1 MTGRQLTFDLA
12 ARPALGRDSFMVA
25 PSNALALA
33 RIDAWRDWPN
43 RALVLAGPAG
53 AGKSH
58 LAAVW
63 AASSAAQTVA
73 AAALGDADVPLL
85 AAHPALVVED
95 ADRMDGDSASEA
107 ALFHLLN
114 ARIEGG
120 GWLLLTGRAAPA
132 RWPIRLPDL
141 MSRLQAL
148 DLVQL
153 EQPDDALLSAMLV
166 KMFADR
172 QLAVTPELISFL
184 VTRIDRSAEAA
195 RAPVLKLDRVALVK
209 KRPLTRRLAAEVLD
223 IPEAGDT

>member
-12 ARPALGRDSFMVA
+12 VRPALGRDSFMVA

-33 RIDAWRDWPN
+33 RIDTWQDWPN
-43 RALVLAGPAG
+43 RTLVLAGPTG

-63 AASSAAQTVA
+63 AGASGAETIA
-73 AAALGDADVPLL
+73 AATLRDAVIPTL
-85 AAHPALVVED
+85 AARPALVVED
-95 ADRMDGDSASEA
+95 ADRMEGDAAAEA

-114 ARIEGG
+114 ARAEAG
-120 GWLLLTGRAAPA
+120 GWLLVTGQTAPA

-141 MSRLQAL
+141 LSRLQAF

-172 QLAVTPELISFL
+172 QLAVTPDLISYL

-195 RAPVLKLDRVALVK
+195 RATVLKLDRVALVK

-223 IPEAGDT
+223 IAEAGDT